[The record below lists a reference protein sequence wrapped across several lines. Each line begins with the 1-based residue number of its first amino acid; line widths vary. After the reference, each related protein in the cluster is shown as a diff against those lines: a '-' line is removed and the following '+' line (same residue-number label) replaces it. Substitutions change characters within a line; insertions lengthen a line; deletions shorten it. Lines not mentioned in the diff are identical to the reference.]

1 MYIGI
6 LIRLILGYVRIE
18 VEGYYI
24 ERFINICTNRKI
36 LIWNLKRK
44 RDVNLYLNIG
54 ISDFKRLSEIARKTK
69 CRVKILKKRGVPFLL
84 NRYKKRKIFG
94 VFLIVMCVLIYISS
108 GYIWNIEIN
117 VQDNLE
123 LTDIETELQSLGL
136 KTGVKKSKINTD
148 DIISNLRLVRS
159 DISWIGI
166 DIEGTNAIVNV
177 VKADEPPAIVDN
189 KEYSNIIAKKDGI
202 ITKITARNGTA
213 KVNVGDT
220 VQKGNILIEGV
231 MEGKYTEARK
241 VHSLGEV
248 QAKVWYTDS
257 EKVYFEQTLRNK
269 TGKEEMKYEINFGDY
284 KLKLYHSQS
293 KFNIYDTE
301 KENKNL
307 KFGKDFYLPIGFT
320 KIINKEEY
328 EEQKEYSMEDA
339 KRMAIESLSAKLE
352 ENIENKDDI
361 CDKIIKTEENA
372 DYVEVFMTYEVIE
385 NIGEDEKIES

>member
-293 KFNIYDTE
+293 KFNLYDTE